1 MQDELDDTEQT
12 VGEAPPPRRAETRR
26 PGRIGLGARLR
37 AYLLAGIIVT
47 APISITILIVWKIV
61 GYVDAWS
68 AAIIP
73 AYYNPSTYLPFSVPG
88 LGFIIMIGLLILIG
102 WFTAGM
108 VGRTIMRA
116 GERILHRM
124 PVVRSIYGTL
134 KQIFETVLANSSRS
148 FREVVLV
155 EWPRR
160 DMWVLAFV
168 TGPAQGEM
176 RDVVGDDAVSLFM
189 PSTPNPTTG
198 FYMVV
203 PRRDVVPLA
212 MSVEDAMKLII
223 SGGIVTPSTPAPA
236 APAPRP
242 PVAQRELAR
251 SD

>member
-1 MQDELDDTEQT
+1 MKDDLDDTDEA
-12 VGEAPPPRRAETRR
+12 VGESHAAERPEPRR
-26 PGRIGLGARLR
+26 PGKHRLGARLR

-47 APISITILIVWKIV
+47 APISITILIVWQIV
-61 GYVDAWS
+61 NYVDNWS

-73 AYYNPSTYLPFSVPG
+73 ARYNPGTYLPFSIPG
-88 LGFIIMIGLLILIG
+88 LGFVIMIGLLILIG
-102 WFTAGM
+102 WFAAGM
-108 VGRTIMRA
+108 VGRTIMRV

-124 PVVRSIYGTL
+124 PVIRSIYGTL

-168 TGPAQGEM
+168 TGTAQGEI
-176 RDVVGDDAVSLFM
+176 RDIVGDDAVSLFM

-198 FYMVV
+198 FYMAV

-223 SGGIVTPSTPAPA
+223 SGGIVTPPASTRPGIRTIRPAVEP
-236 APAPRP
+236 
-242 PVAQRELAR
+242 ELAR

>member
-1 MQDELDDTEQT
+1 VKDDLDDTDET
-12 VGEAPPPRRAETRR
+12 VGKGRAAGRDEPRRPARHR
-26 PGRIGLGARLR
+26 LGARLR

-47 APISITILIVWKIV
+47 APISITILIVWQIV
-61 GYVDAWS
+61 GYVDNWS

-73 AYYNPSTYLPFSVPG
+73 ARYNPGTYLPFSIPG
-88 LGFIIMIGLLILIG
+88 LGFVIMIGLLILIG
-102 WFTAGM
+102 WFAAGM
-108 VGRTIMRA
+108 VGRTVMRA

-124 PVVRSIYGTL
+124 PVIRSIYGTL

-168 TGPAQGEM
+168 TGSAQGEIQ
-176 RDVVGDDAVSLFM
+176 DVVGDDAISLFM

-203 PRRDVVPLA
+203 PRRDVVPLT
-212 MSVEDAMKLII
+212 MSIEDAMKLII
-223 SGGIVTPSTPAPA
+223 SGGIVTPSAKA
-236 APAPRP
+236 RP
-242 PVAQRELAR
+242 PAGRARHAIEPELAR